1 MEDDFDNE
9 YGEENLF
16 PSDGNPMNRI
26 ATKLLDVVALKT
38 GIMEIHPDEYIK
50 FNGGNPPSNEV
61 LDGMTKSFIGALHSI
76 QDNEIYGIQVDPI
89 EGTIILV
96 DSRGEDWI
104 QFLLN
109 YNEGLENYEICKDL
123 HESLLIY
130 QNNNILNEY
139 SYSIE

>member
-1 MEDDFDNE
+1 MEDNFDNE

-16 PSDGNPMNRI
+16 PSDGNPMDRI
-26 ATKLLDVVALKT
+26 ATKLLDVFAIKT
-38 GIMEIHPDEYIK
+38 GIMEIHPDEYMK
-50 FNGGNPPSNEV
+50 YNGDNLPPNQV

-76 QDNEIYGIQVDPI
+76 QDKEIHGIQVDPI
-89 EGTIILV
+89 EGTILLV
-96 DSRGEDWI
+96 DSRGEGWI
-104 QFLLN
+104 KILLN

-130 QNNNILNEY
+130 QNNNILNEH

>member
-1 MEDDFDNE
+1 MEDDFDNG

-76 QDNEIYGIQVDPI
+76 QDREIHGIQVDPI

-109 YNEGLENYEICKDL
+109 YNEGLEKYEICKDL